1 MIVSPVPDRSYT
13 TPSRGETLNALPFWT
28 VSLMPW
34 PAWKAPLK
42 RFEPGVSRP
51 MNRASTVLA
60 SVGATPCAMSA
71 GSMPRRSAPEHG
83 DAVRH
88 TGLNSPAA
96 DAWLNSSGRKF
107 DTWCVVS
114 HCGVRM

>member
-1 MIVSPVPDRSYT
+1 
-13 TPSRGETLNALPFWT
+13 
-28 VSLMPW
+28 MPW

-71 GSMPRRSAPEHG
+71 GSMPRRLAPEHG
-83 DAVRH
+83 RR
-88 TGLNSPAA
+88 A
-96 DAWLNSSGRKF
+96 DADGREQPRRGRLVELVGQEVR
-107 DTWCVVS
+107 DLLRRVPLRRQVVEPHAVVEREPVAGFQLS
-114 HCGVRM
+114 CA